1 MSKVTRLSR
10 YRQSQRIKITLFN
23 VGKPVIFNKNRQ
35 TTTLRLG
42 VEQFNLREVET
53 KSIMKLLEALFCA
66 LNNPINDSR
75 ITATEIRSKLLLTL
89 DEAQII
95 TRLSRERLIAAIK
108 DGKLPSKM
116 IDEIY
121 RIKTKDLE
129 QYITDLN
136 FQTFNH

>member
-10 YRQSQRIKITLFN
+10 YRQSQRIKSTLFN
-23 VGKPVIFNKNRQ
+23 VGKPVIFNKNRR
-35 TTTLRLG
+35 TTKLKLG
-42 VEQFNLREVET
+42 VEQLNLREVET
-53 KSIMKLLEALFCA
+53 KNIMELLEALFCA
-66 LNNPINDSR
+66 LTNPINDSR